1 MLLVLND
8 DQKQNILFVCTD
20 MQDKA
25 KQNRNFLVM
34 SSCSPKMK
42 LQLKGWRYVDVVGM
56 QPELHVVVD
65 TITQW
70 ELQRCVH
77 SGSGT
82 WSRV

>member
-1 MLLVLND
+1 M
-8 DQKQNILFVCTD
+8 CSD

-25 KQNRNFLVM
+25 KQYRNFLVM

-42 LQLKGWRYVDVVGM
+42 LQLKGWRYEDVIGM

-70 ELQRCVH
+70 ELQRCMQQWEWHLVPCIN
-77 SGSGT
+77 SKGKLL
-82 WSRV
+82 